1 MIVKQILQGLVAKLE
16 ANGLENIQ
24 QAIGLA
30 HK

>member
-1 MIVKQILQGLVAKLE
+1 MIVKNILQGLVAKLE
-16 ANGLENIQ
+16 ANSLENIQ